1 MSLNLFKG
9 ISLSANY
16 SQESISEI
24 AASILEIYPTDQLQ
38 ILYRTFCWQNI
49 VLPEAQNKRN
59 DLSAALIT
67 ALKSGHAT
75 ALRSAADNIHR
86 WGFGRPIS
94 AAVRESLAFW
104 SDLEAML
111 TVFAEMREDEIY
123 QSVEPLSK
131 LLSHNGL
138 GIATVSKWVCFVN
151 QTRFAIFD
159 SRVSIALRNVTIEGH
174 RAFPVVGRR
183 PSGGRLAWT
192 ATPLLSSCP
201 IRTARAYIDYLQV
214 VGRLTNTIGG
224 MTAAQIEMALFM
236 AGDVWPSE
244 CEVLKP
250 LARGIWS

>member
-1 MSLNLFKG
+1 VLVSAIKDMSL
-9 ISLSANY
+9 ITNY
-16 SQESISEI
+16 SEEALNEI
-24 AASILEIYPTDQLQ
+24 AASILEIYSAEQLL

-59 DLSAALIT
+59 DLSAELIS

-75 ALRSAADNIHR
+75 ALRSAAENIHH

-94 AAVRESLAFW
+94 VAVRESLKFW

-111 TVFAEMREDEIY
+111 AAFAENQDDEIY
-123 QSVEPLSK
+123 KCVEPLSK

-159 SRVSIALRNVTIEGH
+159 SRVSIALRNVTFEGH

-183 PSGGRLAWT
+183 SSGGRLAWT
-192 ATPLLSSCP
+192 ATPLLSSSP
-201 IRTARAYIDYLQV
+201 LRTARAYMVYLQI
-214 VGRLTNTIGG
+214 VGRLSNTIGG

-244 CEVLKP
+244 GEVLKP
-250 LARGIWS
+250 LLRGIWS